1 LQNENP
7 SPLLGQLSL
16 AASYNT
22 KQYEPNMKVTD
33 FSEIEEEF
41 IRRVHAMVW
50 CNVATVDRLQRPRSR
65 ILHPIWEGGTGW
77 ICTHPNSYKNRHLAQ
92 NPYVSLAYITD
103 IHKPVYADCSAEWV
117 NDHHQKAR
125 VWDLFKNT
133 PPPLG
138 YDPAI
143 DFVSPDHEKFGL
155 LKLTPW
161 RIALVTFPAES
172 HETGQRIWH
181 RRDET

>member
-1 LQNENP
+1 MEVP
-7 SPLLGQLSL
+7 H
-16 AASYNT
+16 
-22 KQYEPNMKVTD
+22 
-33 FSEIEEEF
+33 FSEIEDEF
-41 IRRVHAMVW
+41 IRRVHTMVW

-77 ICTHPNSYKNRHLAQ
+77 IATHLNSYKRTHLIH

-103 IHKPVYADCSAEWV
+103 IHKPVYVDCTAAWV
-117 NDHHQKAR
+117 EERDQKVR
-125 VWDLFKNT
+125 IWDLFKNT

-143 DFVSPDHEKFGL
+143 DFVRPDHEKFGL

-172 HETGQRIWH
+172 HATGQRIWR
-181 RRDET
+181 RRDGTAVQY